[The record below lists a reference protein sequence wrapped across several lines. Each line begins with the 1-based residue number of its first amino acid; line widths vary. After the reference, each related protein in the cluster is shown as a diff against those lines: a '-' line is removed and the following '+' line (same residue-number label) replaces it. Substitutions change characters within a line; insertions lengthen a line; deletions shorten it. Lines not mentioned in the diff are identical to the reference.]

1 MHVNVYHICRNSVYI
16 YRNIMKSMYKYV
28 YIYNILCMIVYARV
42 YVYVQVVCGKIVV
55 QMHI

>member
-1 MHVNVYHICRNSVYI
+1 
-16 YRNIMKSMYKYV
+16 MKSMYKYV